1 MYSINWSKENHHLFD
16 ISLKKQIFTIM
27 ILTIKDKDK
36 KDKLKYSS
44 SIINTLPKDIL
55 FIIFN
60 FLTFNQSI
68 FY

>member
-27 ILTIKDKDK
+27 ILTIKKDEK
-36 KDKLKYSS
+36 GKLKYS

-60 FLTFNQSI
+60 FLAINK
-68 FY
+68 

>member
-27 ILTIKDKDK
+27 ILTIKKDEK
-36 KDKLKYSS
+36 GKLKYSS

-60 FLTFNQSI
+60 FLTFDQ
-68 FY
+68 FQFK